1 MVIYS
6 WVFADIFSKII
17 KMILSLQ
24 EKRLMVFVA
33 NDKMIC
39 CQLKIQNLENL
50 YFHYHELDNIPLL
63 KEFLI
68 SCDINRCDIFKISYI
83 MECFNILE
91 DVYNSMNQYFP
102 NDQCL
107 HVIKSGK

>member
-6 WVFADIFSKII
+6 WVFADISSKII

-50 YFHYHELDNIPLL
+50 YFTTMSLTASHYL
-63 KEFLI
+63 KNF
-68 SCDINRCDIFKISYI
+68 
-83 MECFNILE
+83 
-91 DVYNSMNQYFP
+91 
-102 NDQCL
+102 
-107 HVIKSGK
+107 